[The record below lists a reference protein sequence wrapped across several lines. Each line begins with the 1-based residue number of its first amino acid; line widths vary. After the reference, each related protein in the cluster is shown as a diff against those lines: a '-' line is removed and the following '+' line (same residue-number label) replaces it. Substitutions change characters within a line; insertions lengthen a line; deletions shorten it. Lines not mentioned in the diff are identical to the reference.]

1 MFTLS
6 LHNWYDPIVESTKLA
21 DKLGLSIMTPRIGQF
36 VELGAPN
43 IFEKWWLRLMGA
55 APHRTGDWNKDAA
68 HRYFYFRFATVHN
81 SDFFQK
87 DLFSQSFD
95 RHALAILGH
104 SCSPHRSGNFVRLK
118 HSNNHLIVSLCA
130 ILPFLLTPLN
140 KNSAPIWQC

>member
-55 APHRTGDWNKDAA
+55 SPHRTGDWNKCAA
-68 HRYFYFRFATVHN
+68 HRYFLFRFATVCTTFM
-81 SDFFQK
+81 FFK
-87 DLFSQSFD
+87 KITL
-95 RHALAILGH
+95 I
-104 SCSPHRSGNFVRLK
+104 
-118 HSNNHLIVSLCA
+118 NHL
-130 ILPFLLTPLN
+130 TGMR
-140 KNSAPIWQC
+140 